1 MDHANTVAPKS
12 RNDLVRIAQAFDYVA
27 RAHTDQRRKSALK
40 EPYVNHLAEVAYLV
54 SQATHGNDADLVVAA
69 LLHDAIE
76 DQPERVTYE
85 RIEALFGADVAAL
98 VAEVTDDKSLLK
110 ADRKRMQVETAPHKS
125 PRAKMIKIA
134 DKTANVRSLR
144 LSPPDWPQ
152 ERKREYVNWAINVV
166 AGCKGVNK
174 WLEAQFADECQQI
187 KALYAQA
194 SARQERP
201 ESAAQCSQP
210 ASASAG

>member
-1 MDHANTVAPKS
+1 MEYANAAS
-12 RNDLVRIAQAFDYVA
+12 HRNSNDLVRIAQAFDYVA

-40 EPYVNHLAEVAYLV
+40 EPYVNHLAEVAFLV
-54 SQATHGNDADLVVAA
+54 SQATQGADADLIVAA

-85 RIEALFGADVAAL
+85 RIETIFGAEVAAL

-110 ADRKRMQVETAPHKS
+110 AERKRLQVETAPKKS
-125 PRAKMIKIA
+125 ARAKMIKIA

-144 LSPPDWPQ
+144 LSPPDWPL
-152 ERKREYVNWAINVV
+152 ERKREYVNWSINVV

-174 WLEAQFADECQQI
+174 WLEARFTEECRQF
-187 KALYAQA
+187 KALHPAQ
-194 SARQERP
+194 E
-201 ESAAQCSQP
+201 P
-210 ASASAG
+210 AEAVTS

>member
-1 MDHANTVAPKS
+1 MEYANAAS
-12 RNDLVRIAQAFDYVA
+12 HRNSNDLVRIAQAFDYVA

-40 EPYVNHLAEVAYLV
+40 EPYVNHLAEVAFLV
-54 SQATHGNDADLVVAA
+54 SQATQGADADLIVAA

-85 RIEALFGADVAAL
+85 RIETIFGADVAAL

-110 ADRKRMQVETAPHKS
+110 AERKRLQVETAPNKS
-125 PRAKMIKIA
+125 ARAKMIKIA

-144 LSPPDWPQ
+144 LSPPDWPL
-152 ERKREYVNWAINVV
+152 ERKREYVNWSINVV

-174 WLEAQFADECQQI
+174 WLEARFTEECRQF
-187 KALYAQA
+187 KALYPAQ
-194 SARQERP
+194 E
-201 ESAAQCSQP
+201 P
-210 ASASAG
+210 AEAVTS

>member
-1 MDHANTVAPKS
+1 MDYANAAS
-12 RNDLVRIAQAFDYVA
+12 HRNSNDLVRIAQAFDYVA

-40 EPYVNHLAEVAYLV
+40 EPYVNHLAEVAFLV
-54 SQATHGNDADLVVAA
+54 SQATQGADADLIVAA

-85 RIEALFGADVAAL
+85 RIETIFGAEVAAL

-110 ADRKRMQVETAPHKS
+110 AERKRLQVETAPKKS
-125 PRAKMIKIA
+125 ARAKMIKIA

-144 LSPPDWPQ
+144 LSPPDWPL
-152 ERKREYVNWAINVV
+152 ERKREYVNWSINVV

-174 WLEAQFADECQQI
+174 WLEARFTEECRQF
-187 KALYAQA
+187 KALHPAQ
-194 SARQERP
+194 E
-201 ESAAQCSQP
+201 P
-210 ASASAG
+210 AEAVTS

>member
-1 MDHANTVAPKS
+1 MEYANAAS
-12 RNDLVRIAQAFDYVA
+12 HRNSNDLVRIAQAFDYVA

-40 EPYVNHLAEVAYLV
+40 EPYVNHLAEVAFLV
-54 SQATHGNDADLVVAA
+54 SQATQGADADLIVAA

-85 RIEALFGADVAAL
+85 RIETIFGADVAAL

-110 ADRKRMQVETAPHKS
+110 AERKRLQVETAPKKS
-125 PRAKMIKIA
+125 ARAKMIKIA

-144 LSPPDWPQ
+144 LSPPDWPL
-152 ERKREYVNWAINVV
+152 ERKREYVNWSINVV

-174 WLEAQFADECQQI
+174 WLEARFTEECRQF
-187 KALYAQA
+187 KALHPAQ
-194 SARQERP
+194 E
-201 ESAAQCSQP
+201 P
-210 ASASAG
+210 AEAVTS